1 MFLEKNFRYVRH
13 YRFTTYGRKKA
24 APVLPL
30 IGEEDEYSIL
40 EAVEKSKKAGE
51 AFVRTTNGEIVEVVD
66 IQHFDAEGV
75 VAFLFHRAHPDAA
88 DPSYRRKVGGAITV
102 RQGEKE
108 DDEEQSVSAHVII
121 RVDPYAPGVYDV
133 IFEEIPGLPL
143 SVIQPIFA
151 RALNA
156 YKYRFNDKRGKEQ
169 ETYTV
174 LKVQGV
180 KSEKLTDALKTG
192 SFGYITLSR
201 PAEAPFIDSEDIFK
215 PMDQKMKIR
224 IEEDIDPETWRD
236 LLGGVATGA
245 REAGWPDFQVDIT
258 LDDERHKTIKVERGQ
273 EGKEILFVRSERVDV
288 DDVELPTCSDGVI
301 AEFVRAAV

>member
-13 YRFTTYGRKKA
+13 YRFTTYGRKKS
-24 APVLPL
+24 APNLPL
-30 IGEEDEYSIL
+30 MGEDDEYFLL
-40 EAVEKSKKAGE
+40 EAIENAKAAGE

-66 IQHFDAEGV
+66 IERFDDEGV
-75 VAFLFHRAHPDAA
+75 VALLFHRAHPDAA
-88 DPSYRRKVGGAITV
+88 DPSYRRKVGEAISV
-102 RQGEKE
+102 RQGEKD

-121 RVDPYAPGVYDV
+121 RSEPHAPGVYDV

-151 RALNA
+151 RAFNA
-156 YKYRFNDKRGKEQ
+156 YKYQFKDNKGREK

-201 PAEAPFIDSEDIFK
+201 PAEAPFIDSEEIFK

-236 LLGGVATGA
+236 LLGGVAVGA

-273 EGKEILFVRSERVDV
+273 EGKEILFVRSERIDV
-288 DDVELPTCSDGVI
+288 DGVELPTCSDVVI
-301 AEFVRAAV
+301 PEFVRAAV